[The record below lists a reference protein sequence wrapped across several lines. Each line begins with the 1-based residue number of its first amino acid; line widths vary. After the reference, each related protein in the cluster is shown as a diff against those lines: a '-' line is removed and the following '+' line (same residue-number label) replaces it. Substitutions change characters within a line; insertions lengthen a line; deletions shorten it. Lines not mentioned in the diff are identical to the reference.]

1 MTHNLGPGPADRSET
16 DSAAAPVAAQPGE
29 SFGARSY
36 ARPLAG
42 LATVIAILAIIAVS
56 VGLFR
61 GSFTETVPVTVISD
75 RAGLVMNP
83 EARVKMRGVQV
94 GKVASIEPRADG
106 TAALHL
112 AMDPD
117 QLRHIPENVLVDIA
131 STTVFGSKFVELM
144 PPADPSTKRMYPG
157 QVVNAGHVTVEI
169 NTVFQQLVSVLN
181 KLDPAKLNETLGA
194 IAKAFN
200 GRGEK
205 IGQTLTDFDKLLA
218 KLDPSLP
225 NLSRDIEVF
234 PAVANTYA
242 DASDDLI
249 RTVNNASSISKS
261 IVDEQR
267 NLDALLISAA
277 GLADLGN
284 EVVGDNRQ
292 GLADAVHVLLPTT
305 SLLAKY
311 HENIACGIGGIIPFA
326 TSPPLPVPGV
336 LVSVSFLL
344 GIERYRWPQ
353 DLPKVNAKLDRPIC
367 KEMGLPNVPYEYV
380 PPMLVADVGANPWR
394 YGNQGILLNSDG
406 LKQFLFGP
414 IDGPPRNSAQ
424 IGMPG

>member
-1 MTHNLGPGPADRSET
+1 VTRNLGPGPADRSET
-16 DSAAAPVAAQPGE
+16 ETAAAPVAARAGQ
-29 SFGARSY
+29 SFGSRSY

-42 LATVIAILAIIAVS
+42 LATVVAIAAIVALS

-61 GSFTETVPVTVISD
+61 GSFTKTVPVTVISD

-83 EARVKMRGVQV
+83 DARVKMRGVEV
-94 GKVASIEPRADG
+94 GKVASIESRADG

-112 AMDPD
+112 AMDPN

-144 PPADPSTKRMYPG
+144 PPPDPTSKRMYPG

-194 IAKAFN
+194 
-200 GRGEK
+200 
-205 IGQTLTDFDKLLA
+205 LA

-225 NLSRDIEVF
+225 NLKHDIEVF

-249 RTVNNASSISKS
+249 RTVNNASSLSRS
-261 IVDEQR
+261 IVDEQQ
-267 NLDALLISAA
+267 NLDALLVSVT

-284 EVVGDNRQ
+284 QVVGDNRQ

-311 HENIACGIGGIIPFA
+311 HENVACGLAGIIPFA

-344 GIERYRWPQ
+344 GIERYRFPQ

-414 IDGPPRNSAQ
+414 IDGPPRNTPQ